1 MPLIQRKA
9 KLNDFVVGH
18 ASGRTKPRPQS
29 AVTTTLFNS
38 FSNKFSSGYLGS
50 GGSNNNFVYAYHAE
64 KVRAKFKTT
73 TVLFKSGPNKG
84 KVKSRTAETIR
95 QGGWKLRVFKFPM
108 DRVKSFKQFDRHFEI
123 VLN

>member
-29 AVTTTLFNS
+29 AVTKSL
-38 FSNKFSSGYLGS
+38 
-50 GGSNNNFVYAYHAE
+50 YAYHAE

-73 TVLFKSGPNKG
+73 TVLYKSGPNKG

-108 DRVKSFKQFDRHFEI
+108 DRVKSFKQFDRHFTI
-123 VLN
+123 TLK